1 MIRSSVRTF
10 LSAAAFAWSKVPERE
25 RRALRPLLW
34 GAPGLQRLRRLSQDM
49 LWSPRPEDPT
59 GRQARQ
65 WISDALYGER
75 TRGGVLWGL
84 LRLAIREPGTL
95 VGAASVDAAKTLIR
109 RVLTP
114 DAVVGNHD
122 HAQPTDL
129 EFEVR
134 AVLTR
139 LGQSSDP
146 ANADSLERIA
156 LPQFEDPDI
165 SFVIPVWN
173 HWRYTYACLAAIA
186 RNVRGT
192 TYEVVVVDNGSSD
205 ETPRLLSRVGNLRVV
220 RNETNLGFLRASNQ
234 GAAVARGRHLLFL
247 NNDTHLLSGTVG
259 ALLSTI
265 DSDPTIGA
273 VGGRMIFLNG
283 RLQEAGSIVWSDGSC
298 LGYGRNDDPFDPQ
311 YSYVRVVDYCS
322 AAMLLTRRD
331 LFLRAGG
338 FDERY
343 APAYYEDSDYCM
355 TLRALGHRVV
365 YQPAAVVIHREFGSS
380 PRAEA
385 ALEAQARNRSLFVQ
399 KWASTLGDQP
409 APSPRA
415 VLRARDAGRRRRLLF
430 VDDRVPDPRLGTG
443 YPRANSMVTSL
454 QELGWSITL
463 FPLLYPE
470 RLDPTTRDLEQRGV
484 EVITRGDGRRL
495 DLKGFLEQRRD
506 LYDVVLISRPH
517 NMKEALPIVRRFAPS
532 AHVVYDAEAI
542 FAEREL
548 RLLRLQGGAFNDRF
562 AQARIRLEGGLVGQ
576 ADAITAVSA
585 HEAKILGQFGAR
597 RTYVVGHSVDLR
609 PTAPGYDERADLLFV
624 GGILDS
630 PSPNEDALLYF
641 VREILPLVR
650 RQLRCSLSVV
660 GTNQSERVA
669 ALNSEDVRVVGRVD
683 DLEPWYSRA
692 RVFVVPTR
700 YAAGLPM
707 KLHEAASVGLPSVV
721 TPLIAS
727 QVGWSDGREVIV
739 GSGAAEF
746 ASGLVALYSNRELWE
761 RIRAGALKAVQR
773 DCTRQAFLAGLRA
786 ATEMHL
792 ERANA
797 VTDEPAVA
805 LYRASGLD

>member
-10 LSAAAFAWSKVPERE
+10 LAAAAFAWSKVPERE

-34 GAPGLQRLRRLSQDM
+34 GAPGLQRLRRLSKDM
-49 LWSPRPEDPT
+49 LWSTQPEDPT
-59 GRQARQ
+59 RRQARM
-65 WISDALYGER
+65 WVSDALYGER

-84 LRLAIREPGTL
+84 LMLAIREPGTL
-95 VGAASVDAAKTLIR
+95 ARAASADAAKTLVR
-109 RVLTP
+109 KFLTP
-114 DAVVGNHD
+114 DGVVGSHD
-122 HAQPTDL
+122 HAQPTEL
-129 EFEVR
+129 ELEVR
-134 AVLTR
+134 AVLAR
-139 LGQSSDP
+139 LSQSSDP
-146 ANADSLERIA
+146 VDVDRLDRLA
-156 LPQFEDPDI
+156 LPQFDHPDI

-186 RNVRGT
+186 RCVRGT
-192 TYEVVVVDNGSSD
+192 SYEAIVVDNGSSD
-205 ETPRLLSRVGNLRVV
+205 ETPHLLARIGNLRVV
-220 RNETNLGFLRASNQ
+220 RNDSNIGFLRASNQ
-234 GAAVARGRHLLFL
+234 GAAAARGRHLLFL
-247 NNDTHLLSGTVG
+247 NNDTQLLSGTVR

-283 RLQEAGSIVWSDGSC
+283 RLQEAGSIVWNDGSC

-311 YSYVRVVDYCS
+311 YSYVRAVDYCS
-322 AAMLLTRRD
+322 AAMLLTPRE
-331 LFLRAGG
+331 LFQRAGG

-355 TLRALGHRVV
+355 TLRAIGLRVI

-385 ALEAQARNRSLFVQ
+385 ALEAQTRNRSHFVE
-399 KWASTLGDQP
+399 KWASALGGQP
-409 APSPRA
+409 APSPLA
-415 VLRARDAGRRRRLLF
+415 VLRARDASHRRRLLF
-430 VDDRVPDPRLGTG
+430 IDDRVPDPRLGTG

-463 FPLLYPE
+463 FPLLHPE

-495 DLKGFLEQRRD
+495 DLKDFLEQRRD

-517 NMKEALPIVRRFAPS
+517 NMKEALPIVRRFAPR
-532 AHVVYDAEAI
+532 ARVVYDAEAI

-548 RLLRLQGGAFNDRF
+548 RLLRLQGGAFNERF
-562 AQARIRLEGGLVGQ
+562 AQARIRLEGSLVGQ

-585 HEAKILGQFGAR
+585 HEAKILEQFGAR
-597 RTYVVGHSVDLR
+597 RTYVVGHSLDLR
-609 PTAPGYDERADLLFV
+609 PTAPGYDERAGLLFV

-641 VREILPLVR
+641 AREILPLVR
-650 RQLRCSLSVV
+650 RQLRCSLFVV
-660 GTNQSERVA
+660 GTNRSERVA
-669 ALNSEDVRVVGRVD
+669 ALKSDDIRVVGRVD

-692 RVFVVPTR
+692 RVFVAPTR

-727 QVGWSDGREVIV
+727 QVGWSDGREVVV
-739 GSGAAEF
+739 GRDAAEF
-746 ASGLVALYSNRELWE
+746 ARGLVALYSDRGLWE
-761 RIRAGALKAVQR
+761 RIRAGALNAVQR
-773 DCTRQAFLAGLRA
+773 DCARQTFLAGLRA
-786 ATEMHL
+786 ATGMHL
-792 ERANA
+792 DAA
-797 VTDEPAVA
+797 DATADAPAA
-805 LYRASGLD
+805 PLYRAGSLN